1 MKKIGASLLA
11 IFTLFSST
19 VFGLSNEEIQDAYYK
34 SYIYEQL
41 QDNGTAIDALTVV
54 AQVYPE
60 GYTVNLRLGWLYYL
74 NKNYANSLHHYT
86 IAMKA
91 SPDSIEAKLGYTYPL
106 LAQDKFEQVESIV
119 NKVLQA
125 DYYNYYGNLTLVYV
139 LRKQEKYELA
149 ESVCRK
155 MLTLFPTNTS
165 FLVEL
170 ALAVEETGDRAVAS
184 GIFGDVL
191 ILDPENPTAK
201 TYLEQN

>member
-1 MKKIGASLLA
+1 MKKFGASLLV
-11 IFTLFSST
+11 ILTLFSSS
-19 VFGLSNEEIQDAYYK
+19 VFALNSEEIQDAYYK

-41 QDNGTAIDALTVV
+41 QDNSTAIDALTVV
-54 AQVYPE
+54 AQEYPE

-91 SPDSIEAKLGYTYPL
+91 SPSSIEAKLGYTYPL

-119 NKVLQA
+119 NKVLQT

-149 ESVCRK
+149 ESICRK

-201 TYLEQN
+201 SYLEQN

>member
-1 MKKIGASLLA
+1 MKKFGVSLLT
-11 IFTLFSST
+11 IFSIFSST
-19 VFGLSNEEIQDAYYK
+19 AFALDNENIQDAYYK

-41 QDNGTAIDALTVV
+41 QDNNKAIDALTVV
-54 AQVYPE
+54 AQIYPE

-74 NKNYANSLHHYT
+74 NKNYANSLHHYSQ
-86 IAMKA
+86 AMKA
-91 SPDSIEAKLGYTYPL
+91 FPNSIEAKLGYTYPL
-106 LAQDKFEQVESIV
+106 LAQDKYDQVESIV

-125 DYYNYYGNLTLVYV
+125 DYYNYFGNLTMVYV
-139 LRKQEKYELA
+139 LRKQEKYDLA
-149 ESVCRK
+149 ESICKK

-170 ALAVEETGDRAVAS
+170 ALAVEERGDEAVAS

-201 TYLEQN
+201 SYLEQN